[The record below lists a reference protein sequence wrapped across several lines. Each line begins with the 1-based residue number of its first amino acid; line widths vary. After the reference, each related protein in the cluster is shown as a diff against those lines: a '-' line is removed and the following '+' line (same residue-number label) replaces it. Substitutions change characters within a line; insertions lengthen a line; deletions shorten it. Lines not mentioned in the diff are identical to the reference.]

1 MCVFHG
7 FVPKVSNKI
16 AFSGSRSSMV
26 RMRSAVRIRMSA
38 PNDSGFY
45 PDFILHT
52 SDYLLLFCYNRV
64 IRLLSKCIL

>member
-1 MCVFHG
+1 MYVFHG

-26 RMRSAVRIRMSA
+26 RMRSRVRIPTTA

-45 PDFILHT
+45 PVFLLHT
-52 SDYLLLFCYNRV
+52 SVYLLLFFYNRV